1 MLLKF
6 VVGGCATN
14 GWLIGAGKVVNWY
27 KAEGDRVEYGQ
38 DLCDLL
44 VEEVRVPRGLED
56 LNWRRWHLNEE
67 PAELAELAARML
79 NGERPPLPELHLDT
93 LVPMQRDDIGYVM
106 RMTACDSGIIRRIFA
121 REGDRRPVG
130 DVLALLTTDP
140 DDSPEMTEETVQQA
154 SVFRVV
160 ASMELWPVAP
170 GVEERPRPSSSRR
183 QARRPRREPAGQA
196 SRSKASATSRP
207 RRGRQGRDTLAG

>member
-44 VEEVRVPRGLED
+44 VEEVRVPRG
-56 LNWRRWHLNEE
+56 
-67 PAELAELAARML
+67 
-79 NGERPPLPELHLDT
+79 
-93 LVPMQRDDIGYVM
+93 
-106 RMTACDSGIIRRIFA
+106 
-121 REGDRRPVG
+121 
-130 DVLALLTTDP
+130 
-140 DDSPEMTEETVQQA
+140 
-154 SVFRVV
+154 
-160 ASMELWPVAP
+160 
-170 GVEERPRPSSSRR
+170 VEERPRPSSSRR